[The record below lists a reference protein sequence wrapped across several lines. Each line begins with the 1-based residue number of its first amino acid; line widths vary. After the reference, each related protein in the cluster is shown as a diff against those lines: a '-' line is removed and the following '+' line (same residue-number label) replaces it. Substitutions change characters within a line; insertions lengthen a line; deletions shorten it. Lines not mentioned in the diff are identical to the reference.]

1 MDPLSTTLIEKK
13 GVCARICYT
22 TNALLRLANI
32 DSYEVRNS
40 SHGWNIVKIDDEY
53 SYIDVT
59 NLGGG
64 LIPKSLAGILL
75 DKFDLELGGYQV
87 DPRTTGLIA
96 MSDYDSKKIVIPT
109 KLVEDIE
116 NGIDEKTLVE
126 RYGNTVGVRVIELL
140 LLVIGIKLGIE
151 LFKNAKDEMDY
162 RLERGD
168 YRRSRR

>member
-1 MDPLSTTLIEKK
+1 MLYYKCI
-13 GVCARICYT
+13 
-22 TNALLRLANI
+22 I

-87 DPRTTGLIA
+87 DPRTTGLTA

-140 LLVIGIKLGIE
+140 LLVIGIKLEIE
-151 LFKNAKDEMDY
+151 LFKKQKMRWIIDLKEELIVEAEDKNLTYK
-162 RLERGD
+162 GK
-168 YRRSRR
+168 